1 MKVSPSGHLEG
12 VASSSSYDGKGD
24 NNGKLKKKR
33 MIDSIGVNLRTAG
46 DC

>member
-1 MKVSPSGHLEG
+1 MKVSSSGHSEG
-12 VASSSSYDGKGD
+12 IASSSRYDEKGD
-24 NNGKLKKKR
+24 NNGKLKKKL